1 MTELNQDDSLDL
13 LAALKEQLLSHELDA
28 LLLPHDDEYLSG
40 EVTADCERIA
50 TLTHFT
56 GSAGF
61 VCVSVGREEALPLEV
76 VNRKD
81 RGAMLELAHEQAVF
95 VDGRYKVQVK
105 EQVNEDVF
113 DCFNLAEVTPSDYL
127 RTLLPKKSRVG
138 LDLRCVSYRYFQEL
152 KKELELASIEIVP
165 LEQNLFDLVWEER
178 PAPVCSP
185 VEIFPDEFNGC
196 PSLQKR
202 KNLAQTLRDKAL
214 DATIISSPETV
225 CWLLNIRG
233 RDRQYLPIINSRLVA
248 YANEALEWYINFDH
262 LNDEIQANLEDHIG
276 HVDIF
281 PESGFD
287 DVLDRLASSQCSIY
301 VDPKTTNAHILNTLY
316 EKGAQVETGL
326 GLCELPKACKN
337 ATELAGEHKAHLKD
351 GVALCRFFAWLEN
364 IAQPEIIE
372 IDDNG
377 PEAGLAAYQERV
389 AELDEA
395 VLADK
400 VEELRKEQGEY
411 LQPSFATI
419 SALGP
424 NAAMCHYNHAEV
436 ATPRKFSADP
446 LYLID
451 TGAHFNEG
459 TTDITRTVLVGP
471 NVTEQMQ
478 LMYTLVLK
486 SHIALASTIFPR
498 GTSGMQLDAIARR
511 PLWEHGCDYEHGTG
525 HGVGHVLAVHEGP
538 QNISVRSSTVALDVG
553 MVTSIEPGYYEAD
566 AYGIRLE
573 NLYKVCPCTQP
584 GCQNMLC
591 FEPLTLVPFDVRLI
605 IREML
610 TPAERTWLNDYHQNV
625 HSIIENAADLSEEEL
640 AFLKEAT
647 API

>member
-1 MTELNQDDSLDL
+1 MTEINQDDSLDL
-13 LAALKEQLLSHELDA
+13 LAALKEQLVAHELDA

-56 GSAGF
+56 GSAGW
-61 VCVSVGREEALPLEV
+61 VCVSVGHEADLPREV

-81 RGAMLELAHEQAVF
+81 RSTMLPLAHEQAIF
-95 VDGRYKVQVK
+95 VDGRYKIQVK

-113 DCFNLAEVTPSDYL
+113 DCFNLAAVTPSDYL

-138 LDLRCVSYRYFQEL
+138 LDLRCVNYRYFQDL
-152 KKELELASIEIVP
+152 QKELELAGIEIVP
-165 LEQNLFDLVWEER
+165 LAQNLFDLIWEDR

-202 KNLAQTLRDKAL
+202 KNLAQSLRDKAL

-233 RDRQYLPIINSRLVA
+233 RDRAYLPIINSRLVA

-262 LNDEIQANLEDHIG
+262 LSDEIQANLEDHVG
-276 HVDIF
+276 HIDIF

-287 DVLDRLASSQCSIY
+287 DVLDRLASSKCSIY

-351 GVALCRFFAWLEN
+351 GIALCRFLAWLEG
-364 IAQPEIIE
+364 IAQPESIE
-372 IDDNG
+372 IDDAG

-389 AELDEA
+389 SELDEA

-436 ATPRKFSADP
+436 ATARALGADP

-511 PLWEHGCDYEHGTG
+511 PLWEHGYDYEHGTG

-538 QNISVRSSTVALDVG
+538 QNISTRSSTIALDVG
-553 MVTSIEPGYYEAD
+553 MVTSIEPGYYED
-566 AYGIRLE
+566 DEYGIRLE

-584 GCQNMLC
+584 GCQHMLC

-625 HSIIENAADLSEEEL
+625 HSIIENAADLSEAEL
-640 AFLKEAT
+640 SFLKEAT

>member
-1 MTELNQDDSLDL
+1 MTEINQDDSLDL
-13 LAALKEQLLSHELDA
+13 LAALKEQLVAHELDA

-56 GSAGF
+56 GSAGW
-61 VCVSVGREEALPLEV
+61 VCVSVGHEADLPREV

-81 RGAMLELAHEQAVF
+81 RSTMLPLAHEQAIF
-95 VDGRYKVQVK
+95 VDGRYKIQVK

-113 DCFNLAEVTPSDYL
+113 DCFNLAAVTPSDYL

-138 LDLRCVSYRYFQEL
+138 LDLRCVNYRYFQDL
-152 KKELELASIEIVP
+152 QKELELAGIEIVP
-165 LEQNLFDLVWEER
+165 LAQNLFDLIWEDR

-202 KNLAQTLRDKAL
+202 KNLAQSLRDKAL

-233 RDRQYLPIINSRLVA
+233 RDRAYLPIINSRLVA

-262 LNDEIQANLEDHIG
+262 LSDEIQANLEDHVG
-276 HVDIF
+276 HIDIF

-287 DVLDRLASSQCSIY
+287 DVLDRLASSKCSIY

-351 GVALCRFFAWLEN
+351 GIALCRFLAWLEG
-364 IAQPEIIE
+364 IAQPESIE
-372 IDDNG
+372 IDDAG

-389 AELDEA
+389 SELDEA

-436 ATPRKFSADP
+436 ATPRAFGADP

-511 PLWEHGCDYEHGTG
+511 PLWEHGYDYEHGTG

-538 QNISVRSSTVALDVG
+538 QNISTRSSTIALDVG
-553 MVTSIEPGYYEAD
+553 MVTSIEPGYYED
-566 AYGIRLE
+566 DEYGIRLE

-584 GCQNMLC
+584 GCQHMLC

-625 HSIIENAADLSEEEL
+625 HSIIENAADLSEAEL
-640 AFLKEAT
+640 SFLKEAT

>member
-1 MTELNQDDSLDL
+1 MTEINQDDSLDL
-13 LAALKEQLLSHELDA
+13 LAALKEQLVAHELDA

-56 GSAGF
+56 GSAGW
-61 VCVSVGREEALPLEV
+61 VCVSVGHEADLPREV

-81 RGAMLELAHEQAVF
+81 RSTMLPLAHEQAIF
-95 VDGRYKVQVK
+95 VDGRYKIQVK

-113 DCFNLAEVTPSDYL
+113 DCFNLAAVTPSDYL

-138 LDLRCVSYRYFQEL
+138 LDLRCVNYRYFQDL
-152 KKELELASIEIVP
+152 QKELELAGIEIVP
-165 LEQNLFDLVWEER
+165 LAQNLFDLIWEDR

-202 KNLAQTLRDKAL
+202 KNLAQSLRDKAL

-233 RDRQYLPIINSRLVA
+233 RDRAYLPIINSRLVA

-262 LNDEIQANLEDHIG
+262 LSDEIQANLEDHVG
-276 HVDIF
+276 HIDIF

-287 DVLDRLASSQCSIY
+287 DVLDRLASSKCSIY

-351 GVALCRFFAWLEN
+351 GIALCRFLAWLEG
-364 IAQPEIIE
+364 IAQPESIE
-372 IDDNG
+372 IDDAG

-389 AELDEA
+389 SELDEA

-436 ATPRKFSADP
+436 ATPRALGADP

-511 PLWEHGCDYEHGTG
+511 PLWEHGYDYEHGTG

-538 QNISVRSSTVALDVG
+538 QNISTRSSTIALDVG
-553 MVTSIEPGYYEAD
+553 MVTSIEPGYYED
-566 AYGIRLE
+566 DEYGIRLE

-584 GCQNMLC
+584 GCQHMLC

-610 TPAERTWLNDYHQNV
+610 TPAERTWLNDYHQNF
-625 HSIIENAADLSEEEL
+625 HSIIENAADLSEAEL
-640 AFLKEAT
+640 SFLKEAT

>member
-61 VCVSVGREEALPLEV
+61 VCVSVGRAEALPLEV
-76 VNRKD
+76 ANRKD
-81 RGAMLELAHEQAVF
+81 RAMLELAHEQAVF

-152 KKELELASIEIVP
+152 KKELELAGIEIVP

-262 LNDEIQANLEDHIG
+262 LSDEVQANLEDHIG

-301 VDPKTTNAHILNTLY
+301 VDPRTTNAHILNTLY

-351 GVALCRFFAWLEN
+351 GVALCRFLAWLEN

-400 VEELRKEQGEY
+400 VEELCKEQGEY

-436 ATPRKFSADP
+436 ATPRKFGADP

-451 TGAHFNEG
+451 TGTHFNEG

-553 MVTSIEPGYYEAD
+553 MVTSIEPGYYED
-566 AYGIRLE
+566 GEYGIRLE

-610 TPAERTWLNDYHQNV
+610 TVAERTWLNDYHQNV
-625 HSIIENAADLSEEEL
+625 HSIIENAADLSEAEQ
-640 AFLKEAT
+640 AYLKEAT